1 VWWAQ
6 PEGQEFVVVR
16 TLEKTISDLAV
27 ELEDLTDKNK
37 VANRE
42 AWLQLFFRVL
52 VTEQVRLHCYL
63 LPLRVEM

>member
-1 VWWAQ
+1 M
-6 PEGQEFVVVR
+6 R
-16 TLEKTISDLAV
+16 TLEKTISDLAI
-27 ELEDLTDKNK
+27 ELEDMTDKNQ

-63 LPLRVEM
+63 LWLRVVL

>member
-1 VWWAQ
+1 
-6 PEGQEFVVVR
+6 VR

-63 LPLRVEM
+63 LSLRAVM